1 MKQIL
6 ITTLMTLI
14 LIPCVSFAQDQE
26 EEMQQQT
33 SAIDRLIKGYEV
45 AQRRPVE
52 PEDKDSEIRR
62 LRSQLI
68 DVRVERDQLA
78 DEVLFLKQK
87 IQNMEEAEEAHPGCE
102 NVECIP
108 ITQVEQDKIIT
119 HVIYTISQYRMAEYL
134 TLTVPAEYVRRRGA
148 GDR

>member
-14 LIPCVSFAQDQE
+14 LLPCVSSAQE
-26 EEMQQQT
+26 NEAQQT
-33 SAIDRLIKGYEV
+33 SAIDKLIKGYEV
-45 AQRRPVE
+45 NQRRSVE

-78 DEVLFLKQK
+78 DEVIFLKQR
-87 IQNMEEAEEAHPGCE
+87 IANMEEEDAHPGCQ

-108 ITQVEQDKIIT
+108 ITEVEEDKIIT
-119 HVIYTISQYRMAEYL
+119 HVIYTISQYRLAEYL
-134 TLTVPAEYVRRRGA
+134 TFSFLFQYL
-148 GDR
+148 